1 MFCAYYSSFSNLGTS
16 MPHKL
21 IKYIYLCEY
30 CERTYSSELKC
41 VLHERRR
48 HRAKPSTSTDVE
60 QVVIVDD
67 DHTVTALPITTADAL
82 PVTTVDEETDIVE
95 IPMPSTAHRQQ
106 RVQMHVADTCDLESL
121 VEMDDIRR
129 DERAALNRPLYATQ
143 QMVCARLMLM
153 SH

>member
-1 MFCAYYSSFSNLGTS
+1 

-48 HRAKPSTSTDVE
+48 HRSKPATSISTDVE
-60 QVVIVDD
+60 HIVIVEDD
-67 DHTVTALPITTADAL
+67 MMTSDAPTTTTADAL
-82 PVTTVDEETDIVE
+82 SVTNVDEETEIFE
-95 IPMPSTAHRQQ
+95 IPLPPTVQQQQ
-106 RVQMHVADTCDLESL
+106 RVQVHVADSCDLESL

-129 DERAALNRPLYATQ
+129 DERAALNRPLYAQQ
-143 QMVCARLMLM
+143 QMVRAHAMFM